1 MILNV
6 VVSASRNH
14 FHHHHHRKKEAC
26 NSNTFCP
33 RRVIEAQFIII
44 KVLLLQIERVRSQR
58 LARYFFFKSNT
69 CTSLT
74 SSLLS
79 LSFSLSLF
87 PVRKKEMSD
96 VYKYVYFM
104 LQVIVVNDPTASCAN
119 SESNRTKL
127 CTRPSLNH
135 QPT

>member
-14 FHHHHHRKKEAC
+14 FHHHHRKKEAC

-79 LSFSLSLF
+79 LSFSLSLSCSEE
-87 PVRKKEMSD
+87 RN

-119 SESNRTKL
+119 SESNRQSSAL
-127 CTRPSLNH
+127 V
-135 QPT
+135 QV

>member
-1 MILNV
+1 VILNV

-26 NSNTFCP
+26 NSNTFSP

-79 LSFSLSLF
+79 LSFSLSLSCSEE
-87 PVRKKEMSD
+87 RN

-104 LQVIVVNDPTASCAN
+104 LHVIVVNDPTASCAN

>member
-1 MILNV
+1 MILKV

-44 KVLLLQIERVRSQR
+44 KVTLLLQIERVRSQR

-79 LSFSLSLF
+79 LSFSLSLSCSEE
-87 PVRKKEMSD
+87 RN

>member
-1 MILNV
+1 M
-6 VVSASRNH
+6 
-14 FHHHHHRKKEAC
+14 
-26 NSNTFCP
+26 
-33 RRVIEAQFIII
+33 
-44 KVLLLQIERVRSQR
+44 ERVRSQR
-58 LARYFFFKSNT
+58 LARDFFFKSIYVHLKLHH
-69 CTSLT
+69 CS
-74 SSLLS
+74 LS
-79 LSFSLSLF
+79 LILSLF

-104 LQVIVVNDPTASCAN
+104 LQIIVVNDPTASCAN